1 MKKLY
6 KRMSKDKK
14 SFKLYT
20 IVSIYII
27 TISITLGSL
36 GSFFDNKELLKLHPY
51 IFFIGFGNLSILI
64 LNRYLL
70 SSIYPNLEVC
80 DKNNIFY
87 IKSIILS
94 ISLISIAIIFDIPII
109 KTFIAIILMFI
120 ILHSLYK
127 IKKSLS
133 FRDLWKNISARY
145 YIFDII
151 FLLNA
156 ALGLFVLGIKE
167 TFPNLSLIPFFI
179 TESSYFLGS
188 SFPLSISI
196 MGFLYSY
203 VTISNNKS
211 KLIKSFFNLWFYV
224 FITGVLVFL
233 ILILAELY
241 WGMIIASSLL
251 IFGVFIIF
259 VVFMKY
265 LFHFYKN
272 NFKNPSLAFLLSGLI
287 LLLVTGVFGV
297 IIINNLSGRE
307 FGTRLSPPQMWGY
320 HSHTHAAL
328 LGWISLSFTGIIY
341 SVYNVLK
348 EKSQKEIKY
357 SDYFNKALTDK
368 QRKSSFIQL
377 IFAVGFIFGIL
388 VGFYLDNRYLLLVFG
403 ILLASSLNFTLYNLL
418 LRKNKKG
425 SS

>member
-1 MKKLY
+1 MKEFY
-6 KRMSKDKK
+6 KKISKEKR

-20 IVSIYII
+20 FVSIYII
-27 TISITLGSL
+27 TISITLGAL
-36 GSFFDNKELLKLHPY
+36 GSFWDNKILLKLHPY

-70 SSIYPNLEVC
+70 SSIYPELQVS

-94 ISLISIAIIFDIPII
+94 ISLVTIAIVFDIPII
-109 KTFIAIILMFI
+109 KTLIAMILMFI

-127 IKKSLS
+127 IKKFLS
-133 FRDLWKNISARY
+133 FRDIWKNISARY

-167 TFPNLSLIPFFI
+167 TFPNFSLIPFFI

-203 VTISNNKS
+203 ITISNSKS
-211 KLIKSFFNLWFYV
+211 KLVRNFFNLWFYV
-224 FITGVLVFL
+224 FITGVLIFL
-233 ILILAELY
+233 VLILAELY
-241 WGMIIASSLL
+241 WGMIIVSNLL
-251 IFGVFIIF
+251 ILGVFIIF
-259 VVFMKY
+259 IVFIKY
-265 LFHFYKN
+265 LLNFYKN

-297 IIINNLSGRE
+297 MNINNLVGRE
-307 FGTRLSPPQMWGY
+307 FGTRLAPPDMWGY

-328 LGWISLSFTGIIY
+328 LGWISLSFTGIMY

-357 SDYFNKALTDK
+357 SDYFNKALNEK

-377 IFAVGFIFGIL
+377 IFAVIFIFAIL
-388 VGFYLDNRYLLLVFG
+388 VGFYLDNRYLLLIFG
-403 ILLASSLNFTLYNLL
+403 LLLASSLNFSLYNLL
-418 LRKNKKG
+418 LRKNK
-425 SS
+425 